1 MKFCIKEFGRKKVN
15 GIPDCS
21 ITFSACICKQ
31 VVMIPGSASAPKA
44 DNFTINPNHF
54 SFAWFTKLFLN
65 STALGSTGVRRN
77 ILSLVSHNLNRQIES
92 ALNSRN
98 TTLNSSKPDQ
108 TSG

>member
-77 ILSLVSHNLNRQIES
+77 ILSTFMH
-92 ALNSRN
+92 ALPR
-98 TTLNSSKPDQ
+98 LWFLII
-108 TSG
+108 